1 MILYKYKRF
10 TGLSLKPVI
19 KIINKIIKK
28 LLTNLFLV

>member
-19 KIINKIIKK
+19 KIINKNIKK